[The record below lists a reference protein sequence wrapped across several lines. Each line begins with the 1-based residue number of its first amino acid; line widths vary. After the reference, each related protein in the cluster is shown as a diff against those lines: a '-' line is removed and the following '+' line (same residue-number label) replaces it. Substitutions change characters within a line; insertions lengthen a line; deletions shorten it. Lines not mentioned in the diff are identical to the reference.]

1 MPAGEIVYVT
11 LCHTSNNVVLDRYTF
26 NRFQLSGDLQIIHR
40 PRINTTVVVT
50 GCELSFGGAGRAA
63 IHALHNGADVN
74 SDAAS
79 VNADAASV
87 NLTTEEQEAAMLAA
101 LVFKRTEMTLK

>member
-26 NRFQLSGDLQIIHR
+26 SHFQLSGDLQIIHR

-87 NLTTEEQEAAMLAA
+87 NLTSEEQEAAMLAA
-101 LVFKRTEMTLK
+101 LVFKRAEMT